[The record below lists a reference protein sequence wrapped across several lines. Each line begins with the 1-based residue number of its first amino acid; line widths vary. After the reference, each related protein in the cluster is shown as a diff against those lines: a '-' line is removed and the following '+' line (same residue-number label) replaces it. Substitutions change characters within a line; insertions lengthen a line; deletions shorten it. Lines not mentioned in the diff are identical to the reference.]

1 MVSSSD
7 GASDDVGNN
16 VANLDSPAPSP
27 SPPPGLGNEPE
38 AETPDD
44 IHDADIHDPGQDDE
58 DEHHDEQ
65 PHLPE
70 QPPWDVLYP
79 RRSRFRDILI
89 QHALPNVWTLLRNPE
104 NRLKPPR
111 ELVDQALEKC
121 KADGNKFWGSGTFDV
136 YTRKRSAA
144 DAIVVHYFGT
154 LQDYVAGRPVAPL

>member
-1 MVSSSD
+1 MVSSD
-7 GASDDVGNN
+7 GASDVGNSDA
-16 VANLDSPAPSP
+16 VANLESPTP
-27 SPPPGLGNEPE
+27 SPPPPGLDNE
-38 AETPDD
+38 AEAPDD
-44 IHDADIHDPGQDDE
+44 VHMENIHDADADPGQHDQ
-58 DEHHDEQ
+58 DEQ

-89 QHALPNVWTLLRNPE
+89 QHALPNLWTLLRIPE